1 MSCYEHDA
9 FEFSLKNGLTLREI
23 SGAVEES
30 VKAEVLNEHFEGVV
44 FQVAYGGFGLGYGG
58 DKGSEESKFH

>member
-1 MSCYEHDA
+1 
-9 FEFSLKNGLTLREI
+9 
-23 SGAVEES
+23 VEES
-30 VKAEVLNEHFEGVV
+30 VKTEVLNELVEGVV